1 MENRE
6 NRCRILDAAA
16 RVYALLGFRGAT
28 TRRIAEAAGV
38 NEVTLFRTFGS
49 KEALISEALRARTGT
64 SAEALALPADPAD
77 PERELEVW
85 ATAHLAELRASR
97 SLIRQVM
104 SDVEERPEVAP
115 CVSSGWCAADGA
127 LRRYLVR
134 LVELGFVDAEP
145 EPGRG
150 VTAGRRAAPAPVTG
164 PVLVRY
170 DEVFAA
176 GAMLMA
182 ALFSDAMGR
191 DMMPDLFPQP
201 ADRAPARYV
210 RLFLRS
216 VGYRVAPARARA
228 TDAPRDPEH
237 GAPQTGDG
245 RPRPRARRRA
255 S

>member
-49 KEALISEALRARTGT
+49 KEALLAEALRRRA
-64 SAEALALPADPAD
+64 SAPAEALALPADPGD
-77 PERELEVW
+77 PERELTVW
-85 ATAHLAELRASR
+85 STAHLGELRASR
-97 SLIRQVM
+97 AFIRQAM
-104 SDVEERPEVAP
+104 SDAEERPEVAP

-127 LRRYLVR
+127 LRQYLVR
-134 LVELGFVDAEP
+134 LVELGFLEVGAP
-145 EPGRG
+145 
-150 VTAGRRAAPAPVTG
+150 AGAPVTG
-164 PVLVRY
+164 PALARYEEVLV
-170 DEVFAA
+170 
-176 GAMLMA
+176 GGGMLMA
-182 ALFSDAMGR
+182 SLFADAMGR
-191 DMMPDLFPQP
+191 DMMPEMFPQP
-201 ADRAPARYV
+201 AERAPALYV

-216 VGYRVAPARARA
+216 VGYRGAARDVERDGARDGER
-228 TDAPRDPEH
+228 DAL
-237 GAPQTGDG
+237 QTGDG

>member
-6 NRCRILDAAA
+6 SRCRILDAAA

-49 KEALISEALRARTGT
+49 KEALIAEALRARANAPVG
-64 SAEALALPADPAD
+64 ALTLPADPVD
-77 PERELEVW
+77 PERELATW

-97 SLIRQVM
+97 ALIRQAM
-104 SDVEERPEVAP
+104 SDMEQRPEVAP
-115 CVSSGWCAADGA
+115 CVSSGWCAADGV

-134 LVELGFVDAEP
+134 LAELGFLELGTPDAP
-145 EPGRG
+145 
-150 VTAGRRAAPAPVTG
+150 AGAPVTE
-164 PVLVRY
+164 PALTRYEEVLVG
-170 DEVFAA
+170 

-182 ALFSDAMGR
+182 SLFSDAMGR
-191 DMMPDLFPQP
+191 DMMPEMFPQP
-201 ADRAPARYV
+201 AERAPALYV

-216 VGYRVAPARARA
+216 VGYRGAQRDGARG
-228 TDAPRDPEH
+228 TERDVL
-237 GAPQTGDG
+237 QTGHG
-245 RPRPRARRRA
+245 GPRPRARRRA

>member
-16 RVYALLGFRGAT
+16 RVYAMLGFRGAT

-49 KEALISEALRARTGT
+49 KEALIAEALRSHTGT
-64 SAEALALPADPAD
+64 GAEALALPADPVD
-77 PERELEVW
+77 PVRELETW
-85 ATAHLAELRASR
+85 AAAHLAELRASR

-134 LVELGFVDAEP
+134 LVELGFVDAEGD
-145 EPGRG
+145 PGRG
-150 VTAGRRAAPAPVTG
+150 AGGARRGARGGVTG
-164 PVLVRY
+164 PALVRY
-170 DEVFAA
+170 DEVFAG

-191 DMMPDLFPQP
+191 DMMPALFPEP
-201 ADRAPARYV
+201 ADRAPALYV

-216 VGYRVAPARARA
+216 VGCRDAPARARA

-237 GAPQTGDG
+237 DAPQTGDG

>member
-6 NRCRILDAAA
+6 SRCRILDAAA

-49 KEALISEALRARTGT
+49 KEALIAEALRAR
-64 SAEALALPADPAD
+64 ANAPVEALALPADPVD
-77 PERELEVW
+77 PERELTAW

-97 SLIRQVM
+97 ALIRQAM
-104 SDVEERPEVAP
+104 SDAEQRPEVAP

-127 LRRYLVR
+127 LRQYLVR
-134 LVELGFVDAEP
+134 LAELGFLEVE
-145 EPGRG
+145 
-150 VTAGRRAAPAPVTG
+150 APVTG
-164 PVLVRY
+164 PALARYEEVLVG
-170 DEVFAA
+170 

-182 ALFSDAMGR
+182 SLFSDAMGR
-191 DMMPDLFPQP
+191 DMMPEMFPQP
-201 ADRAPARYV
+201 ADRAPALYV

-216 VGYRVAPARARA
+216 VGYRAMERDSARG
-228 TDAPRDPEH
+228 TEH
-237 GAPQTGDG
+237 GTEHGTERDALQTGDG

>member
-6 NRCRILDAAA
+6 SRCRILDAAA

-49 KEALISEALRARTGT
+49 KEALIAEALRSRAGVGG
-64 SAEALALPADPAD
+64 EVLALPADPVD

-104 SDVEERPEVAP
+104 SDVEQRPEVAP

-134 LVELGFVDAEP
+134 LVELGFVHAEAEP
-145 EPGRG
+145 VRATG
-150 VTAGRRAAPAPVTG
+150 TARRSTRQAVTG

-191 DMMPDLFPQP
+191 DLMPELFPQP
-201 ADRAPARYV
+201 VDRAPALYV

-216 VGYRVAPARARA
+216 VGCRAAPAHARA

-237 GAPQTGDG
+237 DAPQTGAG